1 MEHFLFSLGHFTLN
15 VFETAGRFVSF
26 LLKVIK
32 SSVRP
37 PFYPKLILKQFF
49 RVGFYSL
56 PVVGLTALFAGM
68 VLALQTYSGFSRFSA
83 EGAVSMV
90 VVISMVRE
98 MGPVFAG
105 LMVAGRVGAAM
116 AAELGTMRVSEQI
129 DALKTLAVRPFHYLV
144 APRVIATVLMLPL
157 LTMVADI
164 IGVFGGFLISVEQL
178 GFNPAIYL
186 QKTFQYLETIDVV
199 SGLVKATVFGFFIAG
214 LGCYHGYYSK
224 GGAEGVGKATTLAV
238 VSGSV
243 VVLLMNYFLTE
254 LFFGA

>member
-1 MEHFLFSLGHFTLN
+1 MEKILHSLGKFTLA
-15 VFETAGRFVSF
+15 VFETVGRFMSF
-26 LLKVIK
+26 LFLITKA
-32 SSVRP
+32 SFTP

-56 PVVGLTALFAGM
+56 PVVGLTAIFSGM
-68 VLALQTYSGFSRFSA
+68 VLALQTYSGFGDLSS
-83 EGAVSMV
+83 EGIVSMV
-90 VVISMVRE
+90 VAVSMVRE

-129 DALKTLAVRPFHYLV
+129 DALKTLAVRPFHYLI

-157 LTMVADI
+157 LTLVADI
-164 IGVFGGFLISVEQL
+164 IGVFGGFLISTESL
-178 GFNPAIYL
+178 GFNPALYL
-186 QKTFQYLETIDVV
+186 QKTFQSLETIDVV
-199 SGLVKATVFGFFIAG
+199 SGLVKGLVFGFFISA

-243 VVLLMNYFLTE
+243 VVLLMNYFITE
-254 LFFGA
+254 MFFGV